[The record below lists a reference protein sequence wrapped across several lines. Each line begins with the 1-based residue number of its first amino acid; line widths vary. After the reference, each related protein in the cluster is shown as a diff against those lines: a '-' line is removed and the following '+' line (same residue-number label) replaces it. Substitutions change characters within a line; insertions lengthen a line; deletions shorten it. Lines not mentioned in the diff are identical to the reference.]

1 MYTVNLRRART
12 QSSKI
17 KSRKVWARLIRE
29 NFSPRKFLAIRY
41 RPGGSFDLRHR
52 WATKP
57 YINMFAIPVNISAN
71 NGEYITFEVPH
82 SNTQRYT
89 DVVARQVNN
98 NLFPPTQKYGSEQIR
113 SRI

>member
-1 MYTVNLRRART
+1 MRPQGDILYIDRAAGHYG
-12 QSSKI
+12 I
-17 KSRKVWARLIRE
+17 
-29 NFSPRKFLAIRY
+29 Y

-71 NGEYITFEVPH
+71 NGEYITFEVPY

-98 NLFPPTQKYGSEQIR
+98 NLFPPTQK
-113 SRI
+113 